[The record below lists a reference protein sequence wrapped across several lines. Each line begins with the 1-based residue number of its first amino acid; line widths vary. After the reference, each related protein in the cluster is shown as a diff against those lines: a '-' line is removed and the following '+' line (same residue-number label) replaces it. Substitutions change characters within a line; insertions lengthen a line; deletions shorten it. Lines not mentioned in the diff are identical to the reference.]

1 MTKTSMKQKP
11 KPKRQRPQG
20 PMAPVQERLNMAEVF
35 LKSLGKFVSR
45 GPRNILAKALDR
57 EDQHPSL
64 SIFVGYKGNLLV
76 KDHAGGNSM
85 PWSKYLELH
94 GYYEQAR
101 RFRQAEGW
109 LEKEEQEGQEGE
121 TEGREVEARELTVSE
136 LGELRRQEAM
146 GTPVQVPDNLDFRR
160 QEMKRF
166 VANAVYAKD
175 KTSLAYMNKRL
186 PHVKRTHLGRLG
198 VGVDEG
204 GNICIPAILLH
215 GPVDDPKPMLTNIKV
230 RYKEAGPNGERYK
243 YMFAAGAA
251 PYLVGNLKNPK
262 IVFITEGELNAV
274 AMAAAA
280 LEAGELEQNLYI
292 GVGGASN
299 RLPLQYREYFLKYAQ
314 EGAVFRIRGDADD
327 AGKTW
332 TTLIRDQLVAWGIPL
347 KQIHIAAFDPLNR
360 DIADWAAR
368 MYRGGTEGEPL
379 YEALVDRCWN
389 VVERRQRTTS
399 AKAIAAAG
407 ARVGQWRLVGAGQGN
422 WRGSNRRAIIETG
435 HSNPSRMEDKLKPM
449 WGHSLGLLRKVL
461 MLKRWGINIHTLS
474 EEEKL
479 ALERLLGEL
488 VDKTPELVVMK
499 NAYIAAHHGLPDR
512 SIVNYAS
519 HYKLI
524 PRFKGII
531 SFHRDG
537 RVTVHVTED
546 QLLAM
551 MGDILVPLLQE
562 VVEKGLFPEEREVLQ
577 ELFQSARAG
586 EKPLIKP
593 PDGQG
598 RSAIWY
604 LLVELLRDIVQV
616 KHERKRWQEYRAR
629 LERRAA

>member
-1 MTKTSMKQKP
+1 MTKTSIRKP
-11 KPKRQRPQG
+11 KTKKQEDRKKMLPIK
-20 PMAPVQERLNMAEVF
+20 ERLSMAEDF
-35 LKSLGKFVSR
+35 LRGLGKFVSR
-45 GPRNILAKALDR
+45 SPRGILAKALDR

-64 SIFVGYKGNLLV
+64 SIFVGYQGHLVV
-76 KDHAGGNSM
+76 KDHATGKSM
-85 PWSKYLELH
+85 RWSKYLDLH
-94 GYYEQAR
+94 GHPEQAK

-109 LEKEEQEGQEGE
+109 LEKKEQEGQEGQ
-121 TEGREVEARELTVSE
+121 EVEARELTVSE
-136 LGELRRQEAM
+136 LGELRRREAM

-175 KTSLAYMNKRL
+175 KTTLAYMNERL

-198 VGVDEG
+198 VGVDEW

-215 GPVDDPKPMLTNIKV
+215 GPVEDPRPMLTNIKV

-243 YMFAAGAA
+243 YLYAGGAA

-262 IVFITEGELNAV
+262 VVFITEGELNAV

-299 RLPLQYREYFLKYAQ
+299 RLPLQYREYFLRYAQ
-314 EGAVFRIRGDADD
+314 KGAVFYLRGDADD
-327 AGKTW
+327 AGKKW
-332 TTLIRDQLVAWGIPL
+332 VSLIRDQLVAWGIPL
-347 KQIHIAAFDPLNR
+347 KQIHSAAFDPLGR

-368 MYRGGTEGEPL
+368 MYRGGAKDEAL
-379 YEALVDRCWN
+379 YEALIDRCWN
-389 VVERRQRTTS
+389 VVERRQRTSS

-407 ARVGQWRLVGAGQGN
+407 ARVGQWRLVGAGRGS

-461 MLKRWGINIHTLS
+461 LLKRWGINIHTLS

-479 ALERLLGEL
+479 ALERFLEQV
-488 VDKTPELVVMK
+488 VDKTPELALLLK
-499 NAYIAAHHGLPDR
+499 AYQAAHHGLPDR

-531 SFHRDG
+531 SFHRNG
-537 RVTVHVTED
+537 RVTVHVTEA
-546 QLLAM
+546 QLVAM
-551 MGDILVPLLQE
+551 MGDILEPILRE
-562 VVEKGLFPEEREVLQ
+562 IAEKGLFPQEREALR
-577 ELFQSARAG
+577 ELFEKARAG

-593 PDGQG
+593 PDGKE
-598 RSAIWY
+598 RSQLWY
-604 LLVELLRDIVQV
+604 LLVELLRDIVRV